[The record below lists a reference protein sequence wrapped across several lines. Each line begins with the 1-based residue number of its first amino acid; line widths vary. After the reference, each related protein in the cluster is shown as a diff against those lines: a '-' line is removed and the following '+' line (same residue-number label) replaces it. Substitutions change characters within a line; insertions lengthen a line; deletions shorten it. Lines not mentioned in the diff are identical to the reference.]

1 MKTTIVSPSVLSAD
15 FANLQRDVEFLNH
28 SEAEWIHVDVMDGVF
43 VPNISFGFPVL
54 QAIRQHTSKFIDV
67 HLMIVEPE
75 KYIEQFRAA
84 GADLISV
91 HYESIQHLD
100 RIIHQIKATGAQA
113 GVVLNPATPVS
124 VLSEVIHLLD
134 LVLIMSVNP
143 GFGGQ
148 SFIQNSLHKVV
159 DCKNLIAAK
168 GSKAKIEVDGG
179 VNLQNAASLVA
190 AGADVLVAG
199 NAVFKSENPT
209 ETIRQLKYIAA

>member
-1 MKTTIVSPSVLSAD
+1 
-15 FANLQRDVEFLNH
+15 
-28 SEAEWIHVDVMDGVF
+28 MDGVF

-54 QAIRQHTSKFIDV
+54 QAIRQHTTKFIDV

-75 KYIEQFRAA
+75 KYIEQFRAT

-91 HYESIQHLD
+91 HYESTQHLD

>member
-1 MKTTIVSPSVLSAD
+1 MKTTIISPSVLSAD

-75 KYIEQFRAA
+75 KYIEQFSAA

-113 GVVLNPATPVS
+113 GVVLN
-124 VLSEVIHLLD
+124 L
-134 LVLIMSVNP
+134 
-143 GFGGQ
+143 G
-148 SFIQNSLHKVV
+148 
-159 DCKNLIAAK
+159 
-168 GSKAKIEVDGG
+168 
-179 VNLQNAASLVA
+179 
-190 AGADVLVAG
+190 
-199 NAVFKSENPT
+199 
-209 ETIRQLKYIAA
+209 R

>member
-54 QAIRQHTSKFIDV
+54 QAIRQHTTKFIDV

-75 KYIEQFRAA
+75 KYIEQFSAA

-91 HYESIQHLD
+91 HYESTQHLD

>member
-54 QAIRQHTSKFIDV
+54 QAIRQHTTKFIDV

-75 KYIEQFRAA
+75 KYIEQFSAA

-91 HYESIQHLD
+91 HYESTQHLD

-179 VNLQNAASLVA
+179 VNLHNAASLVT

>member
-15 FANLQRDVEFLNH
+15 FANLQRDVEFLHN

-54 QAIRQHTSKFIDV
+54 QAIRQHTTKFIDV

-91 HYESIQHLD
+91 HYESTQHLD

-148 SFIQNSLHKVV
+148 SFIPNALHKVV